1 MPVTGPH
8 ACLLKV
14 PWLISLIPVLRGL
27 TSVGLQFKVSLD
39 EKLHKIPISK
49 QKSWAWWHTPVIPAK
64 ARSIK

>member
-1 MPVTGPH
+1 
-8 ACLLKV
+8 
-14 PWLISLIPVLRGL
+14 L
-27 TSVGLQFKVSLD
+27 TSVGLQFKISLD